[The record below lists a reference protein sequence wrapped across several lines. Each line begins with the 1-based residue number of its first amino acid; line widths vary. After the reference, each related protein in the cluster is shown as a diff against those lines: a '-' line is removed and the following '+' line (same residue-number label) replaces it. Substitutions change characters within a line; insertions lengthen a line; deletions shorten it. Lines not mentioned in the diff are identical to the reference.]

1 MSGPQISVTNY
12 VQAGAWMQSPIYQF
26 TPTRQLQYT
35 TSSDLFQ
42 YVVNATTNP
51 FIALTIGSDGTLI
64 TAGMITTPSLTL
76 NGTLLAI
83 GGTCAAGDFV
93 NTISAAGTPA
103 CATPAGGAAGVTSF
117 NTRTGAVVLTQ
128 ADVTAV
134 ANAVYAPLTNP
145 VSGQNNYAPI
155 ASPALT
161 GTVGIG
167 QAAPAS
173 PTMLSITSN
182 VNAST
187 NVVFQNNS
195 TGAAA
200 QTYFKLAN
208 SSSESDI
215 IMEGTGYAG
224 TAQQPADAMTIIT
237 SGAGGIA
244 FSSNSATAPIRFF
257 INGAAKATYSPSGV
271 DVSAFTIGGVALG
284 GTCAAGNFVNSIN
297 AGGVPSCA
305 TPAAGSFAPLTN
317 PAGGQNNY
325 APIGS
330 PTFTGNVVINNTTAP
345 SLFWPATGNATNSS
359 IDSYTYG
366 TANIISG
373 GYSVSATQYR
383 AATAAAYG
391 VSAIRFY
398 LGNIDLTVDSV
409 TTAGT
414 TFTPTTRLQL
424 SNTGIDLGYPTV
436 GSSSDATIKNDL
448 GGTGF
453 TVAAGGSQALTQTCG
468 GFWLVVDT
476 TNGRTTGMYICSGV
490 GCNLV
495 PGSSAQWVASTTT
508 PAANQNSIALSG
520 GSATLFNGWS
530 TTNTYRQISV
540 CP

>member
-1 MSGPQISVTNY
+1 VKRILLPLIAFLFAATSVFAQATPTATPTPTAFDFPSSPTLNQQVTGPDGQIYVWDGTKWVHGAGGGGGGGGGGAPLINPSGGQNNYAPIANPVFTGSLTLPTSIVCTGGQVLTGISTILAPTCITVGAGGGAPLVNPAGGQNNYLPIDSPAFTSGMSGPQISVTNY

-145 VSGQNNYAPI
+145 
-155 ASPALT
+155 
-161 GTVGIG
+161 
-167 QAAPAS
+167 AA
-173 PTMLSITSN
+173 
-182 VNAST
+182 
-187 NVVFQNNS
+187 
-195 TGAAA
+195 
-200 QTYFKLAN
+200 
-208 SSSESDI
+208 
-215 IMEGTGYAG
+215 
-224 TAQQPADAMTIIT
+224 
-237 SGAGGIA
+237 
-244 FSSNSATAPIRFF
+244 
-257 INGAAKATYSPSGV
+257 
-271 DVSAFTIGGVALG
+271 
-284 GTCAAGNFVNSIN
+284 
-297 AGGVPSCA
+297 
-305 TPAAGSFAPLTN
+305 
-317 PAGGQNNY
+317 GQNNY

-330 PTFTGNVVINNTTAP
+330 PTFTGNVVINNSTAP
-345 SLFWPATGNATNSS
+345 SLFWPATGDAASFS

-366 TANIISG
+366 TANLISG
-373 GYSVSATQYR
+373 GYSASATQYR
-383 AATAAAYG
+383 AATSAAYG

-398 LGNIDLTVDSV
+398 TGYINLTADSI

-414 TFTPTTRLQL
+414 VFTPTTRLRVS
-424 SNTGIDLGYPTV
+424 SNGLVLGYPAV
-436 GSSSDATIKNDL
+436 GSGATATILNNL
-448 GGTGF
+448 GGNF
-453 TVAAGGSQALTQTCG
+453 TVAAGGNQAMTQVCG
-468 GFWLVVDT
+468 GLWLILDASH
-476 TNGRTTGMYICSGV
+476 GQSTGMYMCSGAE
-490 GCNLV
+490 CNLI
-495 PGSSAQWVASTTT
+495 GQSGTMWVASTTT
-508 PAANQNSIALSG
+508 PAASTSSVALTG
-520 GSATLFNGWS
+520 GSATLYNGW
-530 TTNTYRQISV
+530 TTATNYRQISV